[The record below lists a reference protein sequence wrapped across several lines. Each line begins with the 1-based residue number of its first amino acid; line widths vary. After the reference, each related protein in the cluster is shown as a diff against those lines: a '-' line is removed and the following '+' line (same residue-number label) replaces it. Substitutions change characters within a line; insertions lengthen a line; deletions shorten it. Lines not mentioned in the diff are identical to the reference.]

1 MSVCCCRTRGDDA
14 DFGLPRAHRRCER
27 AFRVTRRDRPRR
39 CSVLYER
46 LRCRSS
52 DGSAAVPNVQNA
64 MLGNDIGCRGRSR
77 SPITCARER
86 STQALGQHTKK
97 NQSRS
102 DPIRFGADGRCCRC
116 PSGMSELPHCAFHE
130 PPHSSA
136 IPILSVERLSRCRTS
151 GSYWLPRYPSHH
163 AVSSV
168 LDGNRRHQRSLRNTG
183 SELLPAS
190 MGRLVGISRGVGK
203 GRRRHGGRKAR
214 PASIVR
220 SNRLLGGKKSPHDA
234 ASTSRLLWRARYRS
248 CLETRSR
255 RAGLLRLSSGCR
267 PGCAVAE
274 LP

>member
-1 MSVCCCRTRGDDA
+1 MSVCCCRKRGDDA
-14 DFGLPRAHRRCER
+14 DFGLPCAHRRCER
-27 AFRVTRRDRPRR
+27 GFRVTRRDRPRR

-64 MLGNDIGCRGRSR
+64 MLDDDVGGRGRSR
-77 SPITCARER
+77 SPATCARER
-86 STQALGQHTKK
+86 STQTLGQHTKK

-102 DPIRFGADGRCCRC
+102 DPIRFGPNGRCCRY
-116 PSGMSELPHCAFHE
+116 PSGMSELPHRAFHE
-130 PPHSSA
+130 PSHSNA
-136 IPILSVERLSRCRTS
+136 TPILPVEGLSRYRAS

-203 GRRRHGGRKAR
+203 GRRRYGGRKAR

-220 SNRLLGGKKSPHDA
+220 SHRPLGGTKSPHDA
-234 ASTSRLLWRARYRS
+234 ASTPRLLWRARYCS
-248 CLETRSR
+248 CLETRGR
-255 RAGLLRLSSGCR
+255 RTGLLRFSSGCR
-267 PGCAVAE
+267 PGRAVAE